1 MAPLLP
7 GRVSL
12 VSRLPRNLE
21 DPMKPIASRSMALRP
36 VASAFTLVFLLA
48 GCGSLPLPDKPTR
61 PMVYDFG
68 PGVPVAANATA
79 NSAPVGLAPVSATA
93 PLEGLAVTYRLLYD
107 DGGQQPRPYAH
118 ARWSMSPSQ
127 LVAQRL
133 RETLAAQRPVVAAGE
148 GLARVEVHLALEEF
162 SQVFDSPGASFGVVR
177 LRATAVA
184 PLVRG
189 ERLLSQRTFTVRR
202 PAVTQNAPGG
212 VRALT
217 EATDEVARDLSQWLA
232 QLPTPG

>member
-1 MAPLLP
+1 MVPFLLVQ
-7 GRVSL
+7 VSL
-12 VSRLPRNLE
+12 DSPLPHSLE
-21 DPMKPIASRSMALRP
+21 VPMKPIAARSLAAPVAGAMAL
-36 VASAFTLVFLLA
+36 AFLLA

-61 PMVYDFG
+61 PMIYDFG
-68 PGVPVAANATA
+68 PGVSSAPAAVRGAPVALASL
-79 NSAPVGLAPVSATA
+79 SAPA
-93 PLEGLAVTYRLLYD
+93 PLEGLAVTYRLMYD
-107 DGGQQPRPYAH
+107 DGGQQPRPYAQ

-133 RETLAAQRPVVAAGE
+133 RETLAVQRPVVGAGE
-148 GLARVEVHLALEEF
+148 GLAKLELQLALEEF

-189 ERLLSQRTFTVRR
+189 ERLLSQRTFTVRQ
-202 PAVTQNAPGG
+202 PATTQDAAGG

-217 EATDEVARDLSQWLA
+217 EATDEVARELSQWLA
-232 QLPTPG
+232 QLPAPG